1 MREDSGHMDFILNGE
16 AEIAVPAV
24 DEIRTN
30 EMEISGKVK
39 VRTALELGGNLLIH
53 CLKIQEQAKAM
64 RHELM
69 IQLESQN
76 PPPDKSVDPMVWM

>member
-39 VRTALELGGNLLIH
+39 VRTALELGGNLLIPAPSG
-53 CLKIQEQAKAM
+53 IY
-64 RHELM
+64 RFF
-69 IQLESQN
+69 
-76 PPPDKSVDPMVWM
+76 DWMVSG